1 MRTKVNKNDSQS
13 KRSFRLDE
21 DFVLKF
27 IAYVFISAFTCLM
40 LYPLI
45 FVLSASISDPNEVAA
60 GRVVFLPKGINI
72 EAYKLLFKNSAIW
85 NRFLNSVII
94 VAGSVAG
101 VLFTTLPAAYSLSQ
115 HAFKARAKF
124 TLFFTFTMFFSGGL
138 VPGFILTRTLG
149 LYDTR
154 WSVILPA
161 WSSAW
166 LLMIAKNYFATIPQ
180 SLSEAAK
187 IDGAN
192 HFQILTNVYL
202 PTVKPVIAV
211 IALQSGV
218 GAWNSYFSAMLYI
231 PTASKQPIQ
240 LFLAQTI
247 LQNTQNQMMDGLMG
261 MAQSSQDFSKLV
273 KYAVVV
279 ATIAPIMC
287 LYPMLQKYL
296 VGGVMIGSIK
306 E

>member
-1 MRTKVNKNDSQS
+1 MNAMGQKKK
-13 KRSFRLDE
+13 KRPIRLDE
-21 DFVLKF
+21 DFFLQLISYSF
-27 IAYVFISAFTCLM
+27 IALFTCLM
-40 LYPLI
+40 VYPLI
-45 FVLSASISDPNEVAA
+45 FVVSASISDPSAVEA
-60 GRVVFLPKGINI
+60 GKVVLWPVGFSL
-72 EAYKLLFKNSAIW
+72 EAYKLVFKNSNIW

-94 VAGSVAG
+94 VAATIVG

-115 HAFKARAKF
+115 RAFKARSKF
-124 TLFFTFTMFFSGGL
+124 TVFFTFTMFFSGGMI
-138 VPGFILTRTLG
+138 PGFILTRTLG

-161 WSSAW
+161 WASAW
-166 LLMIAKNYFATIPQ
+166 LLIIAKNYFATIPQ

-192 HFQILTNVYL
+192 HFRILTDVYL
-202 PTVKPVIAV
+202 PTVKPVMAV

-231 PTASKQPIQ
+231 PSAKKQPIQ

-247 LQNTQNQMMDGLMG
+247 LQNTQNEMMDGLLG
-261 MAQSSQDFSKLV
+261 AVQAGQDYSKLI
-273 KYAVVV
+273 KYAVIVV
-279 ATIAPIMC
+279 TIAPIMC
-287 LYPMLQKYL
+287 LYPLLQKYL